1 MPGWVGEGLVG
12 DGFGDELGVV
22 PAVVVH
28 HGVVGVV
35 GPAAAGVG
43 EELVDGDVGD
53 PLLVGGL
60 AVLDVE
66 DGGGAEDFVGEVEL
80 ALLDEGEDGDG
91 GDGLG
96 DGGDAEER
104 VLRGLDEMLM
114 VGHADGLVI
123 GELAAA
129 GDGDGGGGD
138 AELLTELSGETT
150 HFAALLA
157 VGAAELGPRKCPDGR
172 EGGGGGGKGE
182 ILEEGSASE
191 GLDIEWCPFDEEP
204 VSER

>member
-1 MPGWVGEGLVG
+1 MVGEGLVG
-12 DGFGDELGVV
+12 DGFGDEFGVV
-22 PAVVVH
+22 PAVVVR

-43 EELVDGDVGD
+43 EEIVDGDVGD
-53 PLLVGGL
+53 PLLVGRL
-60 AVLDVE
+60 AVLDAE

-96 DGGDAEER
+96 DGGDAEEG
-104 VLRGLDEMLM
+104 VLLGLGEVLA
-114 VGHADGLVI
+114 VGHAYGFVV
-123 GELAAA
+123 GELAVA

-138 AELLTELSGETT
+138 GELAAEGSGEAA

-157 VGAAELGPRKCPDGR
+157 VGAAELGLGFEAGKAD
-172 EGGGGGGKGE
+172 GGGGGG
-182 ILEEGSASE
+182 
-191 GLDIEWCPFDEEP
+191 
-204 VSER
+204 

>member
-1 MPGWVGEGLVG
+1 MGAGRVGEGDFG
-12 DGFGDELGVV
+12 DGLGDELGVV
-22 PAVVVH
+22 PGEVVH

-43 EELVDGDVGD
+43 EEMVDGDVGD

-66 DGGGAEDFVGEVEL
+66 DVGGAEDFVGEAEL

-96 DGGDAEER
+96 DGGDAEEG
-104 VLRGLDEMLM
+104 VLLGLGEICAVDHAYGFVVDESA
-114 VGHADGLVI
+114 V
-123 GELAAA
+123 A
-129 GDGDGGGGD
+129 GDGDGGGRDG
-138 AELLTELSGETT
+138 ELAAELSGDAA

-157 VGAAELGPRKCPDGR
+157 VGASVCWLAEGLGR
-172 EGGGGGGKGE
+172 ESCGGGG
-182 ILEEGSASE
+182 EG
-191 GLDIEWCPFDEEP
+191 
-204 VSER
+204 